1 MSTET
6 SAPKISLRMQAWLV
20 LACGIAYFYA
30 FQLNAYWFNHW
41 LEFSHGTNW
50 IFIPSGLRLLFVLVL
65 ASTGATGIAL
75 SSIAI
80 NYSFGDPSAHVFN
93 VVTGLISG
101 AAPFIARHL
110 SITWLQLDTHL
121 ANLTSRTFLKVSV
134 LFAVVNALMHQVWFY
149 WVGHTE
155 NFIGSAAVMT
165 LGDWLGTALVLA
177 TANLLIRLYKLR
189 SLL

>member
-121 ANLTSRTFLKVSV
+121 ANLMSRTFLKISV